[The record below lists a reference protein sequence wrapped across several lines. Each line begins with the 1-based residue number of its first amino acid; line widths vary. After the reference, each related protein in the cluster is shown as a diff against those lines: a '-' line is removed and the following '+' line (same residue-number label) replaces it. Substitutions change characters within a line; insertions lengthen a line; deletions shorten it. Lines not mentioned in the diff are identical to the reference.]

1 MKYEKRPRLDNRS
14 VVVRVGS
21 KREIYIYRPDLQD
34 DSDAVVELV
43 EADAKDNE
51 GAVLMSVNILYFSNE
66 IKICH
71 I

>member
-43 EADAKDNE
+43 GADAKDNE